1 MLMARETSAH
11 RTTAP
16 PRPFHRF
23 FAMWPLLLGIGLGA
37 GILSGLFGIGGGIV
51 IVPALVFIAKFA
63 PQQAVGTSLGA
74 LLLPVGALGAWTY
87 YKGGQLDIRAS
98 LLIALGIFVAAP
110 IGAKLA
116 QSLEPVMLKR
126 AFAVFLVF
134 VAYKL
139 FRG

>member
-1 MLMARETSAH
+1 
-11 RTTAP
+11 
-16 PRPFHRF
+16 
-23 FAMWPLLLGIGLGA
+23 MWPLLLGIGLAA

-51 IVPALVFIAKFA
+51 IVPALVFLAKFG

-74 LLLPVGALGAWTY
+74 LLLPVGALGAWSY
-87 YKGGQLDIRAS
+87 YKGGQLDVKAS

-110 IGAKLA
+110 LGARLA